1 MNTVKMTSALCGLA
15 AATLLLGA
23 CATPGP
29 ATSWEGLDLVAQKK
43 FDAVYLKR
51 DADLVRYTEIM
62 LDPLQVSFD
71 RNWDPRPGY
80 TSLQRADT
88 GRIQR
93 ALADE
98 FRKVFEQT
106 LTADGRFRLVTEAG
120 PATLH
125 IQPAIVDLY
134 ITAPDMS
141 MQTAGRVVTYTVD
154 PGRMTLAAD
163 FRDGATGTLL
173 GRVVDEKQGMDKGY
187 LQVTNVVTNTADAR
201 RALQQ
206 WANAIRDG
214 LDAVKTMAPANR

>member
-1 MNTVKMTSALCGLA
+1 MTSALCGLA
-15 AATLLLGA
+15 TATLLLGA
-23 CATPGP
+23 CATAPGP

-51 DADLVRYTEIM
+51 DADFARYTEIM

-134 ITAPDMS
+134 INAPDLA
-141 MQTAGRVVTYTVD
+141 MQTPGRVVTYTVD

-163 FRDGATGTLL
+163 FRDGATGALL
-173 GRVVDEKQGMDKGY
+173 ARVVDEKQGMGKGH

-201 RALQQ
+201 QALQQ
-206 WANAIRDG
+206 WANAVRDG
-214 LDAVKTMAPANR
+214 LDAVKAMAPANR